1 VIGQAPTF
9 RNPSISWLGVAGL
22 SAFLLTFLAGSL
34 ILAFSI
40 GERSA
45 IPLLAFVVFG
55 AVGGG
60 IAASMGRTALTLYS
74 ITFATNA
81 IVVVGIYLLY
91 LQRYG
96 TPYYMG
102 GSDDLAYELWGKDAI
117 VLALFNYGGL
127 RGGILSES
135 HNSVAYVYLIGLF
148 YRIGDLL
155 GGFHTTLP
163 RLFNSLGLGLM
174 AALTYRLARNVGLR
188 QITAIATGAV
198 VGLLPIMQYTAAH
211 TFRDIL
217 TSLLTL
223 TVVYIWSRPASTTG
237 RISSRLAR
245 WLVTSVAFILLA
257 DLRRF
262 QAYAV
267 LGIAFIAD
275 FASFR
280 KLSAKR
286 KLLYGLLALIALAVG
301 LILFTGE
308 LLSTV
313 ERLSRLQTIYVT
325 GLEVQSEGGLSNV
338 IFATPP
344 PLGYG
349 LRIAYALVQPLPVLT
364 GEIERLL
371 LSIGTLIQF
380 FFLPFLAL
388 GILTCFRDRTKWPL
402 LVAFLI
408 LFGGMAFV
416 TFTYRHVVLVLPYAA
431 VITAIGFTENKKY
444 ALPVWLLMIGSG
456 MLAAVLYLWVRA

>member
-1 VIGQAPTF
+1 MIGQAPTF
-9 RNPSISWLGVAGL
+9 RSPSISWLGVAGL

-40 GERSA
+40 GEKSA
-45 IPLLAFVVFG
+45 IPLFAFLVFG
-55 AVGGG
+55 AVGGS
-60 IAASMGRTALTLYS
+60 IATSMGRTALTLYS

-81 IVVVGIYLLY
+81 IVVIGMYLLY

-102 GSDDLAYELWGKDAI
+102 GSDDLAYELWGKDATI
-117 VLALFNYGGL
+117 LTLFNYGGL

-148 YRIGDLL
+148 YRFGDLL

-163 RLFNSLGLGLM
+163 RLFNSLSLGLM
-174 AALTYRLARNVGLR
+174 AALSYRLARNVGLKK
-188 QITAIATGAV
+188 TSAVAVGAV

-223 TVVYIWSRPASTTG
+223 AVVYIWSRPTSTTG

-245 WLVTSVAFILLA
+245 WMVTIVTFILLA

-267 LGIAFIAD
+267 LNIALIAD

-286 KLLYGLLALIALAVG
+286 KRLYGLLALIVLALG
-301 LILFTGE
+301 LKLFTGE
-308 LLSTV
+308 LISIAG
-313 ERLSRLQTIYVT
+313 RLSRLQTIYAT
-325 GLEVQSEGGLSNV
+325 GLEAQSEGGLSNL

-349 LRIAYALVQPLPVLT
+349 LRMAYALVQPLPVLT

-371 LSIGTLIQF
+371 LSTGTIIQF

-388 GILTCFRDRTKWPL
+388 GILACFRDRAKWSL

-408 LFGGMAFV
+408 LFGGMAFI

-456 MLAAVLYLWVRA
+456 LLAVVLYLWLRR